1 MIRFF
6 LLSALILPLAGCGD
20 MVSRGIFKP
29 AVKSDIAVGM
39 GYRGSDDPCRRVG
52 KSRFTEPYITRD
64 EDLVACPVTFEGR
77 PAFQTKTGGREVTR
91 TDEWVIYR
99 VPLLG

>member
-1 MIRFF
+1 MPRFV
-6 LLSALILPLAGCGD
+6 LTALLILPLAGCAEFF
-20 MVSRGIFKP
+20 VSRNATPEPEVRTGL
-29 AVKSDIAVGM
+29 

-52 KSRFTEPYITRD
+52 MTDFTAPYITRE
-64 EDLVACPVTFEGR
+64 EDLVGCPIDFEGR
-77 PAFQTKTGGREVTR
+77 PDFQIKTGGREVTR